1 MLAGY
6 WYQLRCRA
14 ILCSSPP
21 GIRRLRDATFES
33 RKIPGAAPRGVLY
46 WSGAISRSATLD
58 ETRLSM
64 VGTTISHYEI
74 LEKLGEGGMG
84 LVFKAR
90 DLQLGRFVA
99 IKVLIGG
106 SGESSDHRARFIQEA
121 RAASSLNHPNIIT
134 IHDIVAIDDGECIV
148 MEFVRGKTL
157 ADLIEEGRIPSVDCL
172 KYATQIAD
180 ALSAAHSIGII
191 HRDLKPANVMVTPDG
206 LAKVLDFGLAKFA
219 GEEEGADALGAAF
232 GESDSTVSIHINSR
246 PKTAEGAIIGTVAY
260 MSPEQAQGLRID
272 ARSDIFSFGTVLYEM
287 LTGERAFQ
295 GSSGLATLTAVLRD
309 NPQEFSKT
317 NVDAPPEV
325 QEAVMRCLRKDPD
338 QRFQSMRDVKSAI
351 EQIYFASRS
360 GLFHLSSA
368 SAASGASGEW
378 KRPAAAR
385 VMPSIAVLPFLN
397 LSADKENEY
406 FSDGL
411 AEEIIIALTK
421 LENLRVTAR
430 TSAFVFRGAQLNIP
444 EIGAKLNVSSV
455 LEGSVRKAG
464 NRVRIS
470 VQLIDVSAGTNLWSE
485 RYDREMTD
493 VFEIQDEISQAI
505 VANLKVRLESQSG
518 SGSLA
523 AGAAGGDAGRP
534 VKPLVKRY
542 TENLDAY
549 NIYLKGRF
557 ELYKMTREGLDASKK
572 LFEEA
577 IRLDPNYA
585 LAFDGLAYSW
595 YQQGFLGF
603 VAPKE
608 AMPKAKAAV
617 RRAIE
622 LDESVAEAHA
632 TLGVILA
639 LYDWDWTGAEREL
652 IRSIELNGASPVC
665 RDLYAFYFL
674 RPVGRIEEA
683 IVETQQALSLD
694 PLSILFRVHLAFL
707 FYLQNKYEHSIA
719 QFRKVLEMSPQHY
732 LAHAWMGNV
741 HALAGTFDEALACYA
756 RAREADAN
764 SKFIDSLEAMTLA
777 MAGRRPGAI
786 VMLDTI
792 MRRAANDY
800 ISPVSIAY
808 IFTALGDK
816 DQAFENLDQAIQ
828 DRDSSLLGLKSNPI
842 FESLRTDERY
852 HAILRKMQLAD

>member
-1 MLAGY
+1 
-6 WYQLRCRA
+6 
-14 ILCSSPP
+14 
-21 GIRRLRDATFES
+21 
-33 RKIPGAAPRGVLY
+33 
-46 WSGAISRSATLD
+46 
-58 ETRLSM
+58 M

-90 DLQLGRFVA
+90 DVQLGRFVA

-121 RAASSLNHPNIIT
+121 RAASALNHPNIIT
-134 IHDIVAIDDGECIV
+134 IHDIVSIEDGECIV

-157 ADLIEEGRIPSVDCL
+157 ADQIEEGRIPGVDCL

-180 ALSAAHSIGII
+180 ALAAAHSIGII

-219 GEEEGADALGAAF
+219 GEEEGTDALGEAF
-232 GESDSTVSIHINSR
+232 GESDSTVSIHVDTR

-287 LTGERAFQ
+287 LTGVRAFQ

-309 NPQEFSKT
+309 EPQEFSKA

-338 QRFQSMRDVKSAI
+338 QRYQSMRDVKSAL
-351 EQIYFASRS
+351 EQIYFATRS
-360 GLFHLSSA
+360 GVLHLSSVT
-368 SAASGASGEW
+368 ASGEW
-378 KRPAAAR
+378 KRPPAAR

-397 LSADKENEY
+397 LSSDKENEY

-411 AEEIIIALTK
+411 AEEIINALTK

-430 TSAFVFRGAQLNIP
+430 TSAFVFRGAQQNIR
-444 EIGAKLNVSSV
+444 EIGEKLNVSSV

-470 VQLIDVSAGTNLWSE
+470 VQLINVGDGNSLWSE

-493 VFEIQDEISQAI
+493 VFEIQDEISGAI
-505 VANLKVRLESQSG
+505 TANLKVRLESQSG
-518 SGSLA
+518 TGSHSGGMLA
-523 AGAAGGDAGRP
+523 ADP

-542 TENLDAY
+542 TGNLDAY
-549 NIYLKGRF
+549 NLYLKGRF

-577 IRLDPNYA
+577 IRLDPKYA
-585 LAFDGLAYSW
+585 LAYDGLAYSW
-595 YQQGFLGF
+595 YQEGFLGF

-608 AMPKAKAAV
+608 AMPRAKAAV

-622 LDESVAEAHA
+622 LDETVAEAHA

-665 RDLYAFYFL
+665 RDGYAFYFL
-674 RPVGRIEEA
+674 RPVGRVEEA
-683 IVETQQALSLD
+683 IGETQQALSLD
-694 PLSILFRVHLAFL
+694 PLSVIFRVHLAFL

-719 QFRKVLEMSPQHY
+719 QFRKVLEMSPQYY
-732 LAHAWMGNV
+732 LAHAMMGNV
-741 HALAGTFDEALACYA
+741 HALAGQFDDALACYG

-777 MAGRRPGAI
+777 MAGRRAEATA
-786 VMLDTI
+786 MLDTI

-808 IFTALGDK
+808 ICTALGDK
-816 DQAFENLDQAIQ
+816 DQAFENLDRAIQ
-828 DRDSSLLGLKSNPI
+828 DRDSSLLGMKSNPI
-842 FESLRTDERY
+842 FEPLRTDARY
-852 HAILRKMQLAD
+852 RAILRKMQLSG